1 MSLTRRQKWR
11 IEKVQSERIARANKA
26 AIKIN
31 TKNNITNEILSQKGR
46 VITRY
51 GQRQLVE
58 SSTGELFQCTG
69 RQNLGLSVAGDEVI
83 FQPVGDTEGIVT
95 AILPRG
101 NELTQKNKLIATNI
115 DQLWLVVATEP
126 HYQFELID
134 RYLILAENSNL
145 PINIIVN
152 KIELVDELD
161 QLSKDFSLYQDINY
175 QVHFISIKKQLN
187 LKSLQDQLINKTN
200 IFLGQSGV
208 GKSSL
213 INSLI
218 PDLELRVNEISSK
231 SKRGKH
237 TTTNT
242 TIYHIP
248 SGGDLI
254 DSPGIREFQLDDF
267 DAKQI
272 LNGFREFKP
281 LIGKCRFRNCQHI
294 NEPDCAIKVALD
306 AGDIYPSRYE
316 NYLNLLPE

>member
-1 MSLTRRQKWR
+1 M
-11 IEKVQSERIARANKA
+11 
-26 AIKIN
+26 
-31 TKNNITNEILSQKGR
+31 
-46 VITRY
+46 
-51 GQRQLVE
+51 
-58 SSTGELFQCTG
+58 
-69 RQNLGLSVAGDEVI
+69 
-83 FQPVGDTEGIVT
+83 
-95 AILPRG
+95 
-101 NELTQKNKLIATNI
+101 IATNI

-134 RYLILAENSNL
+134 RYLIMAENSNL

-152 KIELVDELD
+152 KIELLDKLD
-161 QLSKDFSLYQDINY
+161 QLSKDFSLYQNINY
-175 QVHFISIKKQLN
+175 HVHFLSVKKQLN
-187 LKSLQDQLINKTN
+187 LDSLKNQLADKTN

-213 INSLI
+213 INTLI
-218 PDLELRVNEISSK
+218 PDLELRVNEVSSK
-231 SKRGKH
+231 TKRGKH

-254 DSPGIREFQLDDF
+254 DSPGIREFQLDEF

-272 LNGFREFKP
+272 VNGFREFKG

-294 NEPDCAIKVALD
+294 NEPDCAVKVALD
-306 AGDIYPSRYE
+306 AGDIHPSRYE

>member
-26 AIKIN
+26 AIE
-31 TKNNITNEILSQKGR
+31 TEKNFTNKEVSQKGR

-58 SSTGELFQCTG
+58 SSTGKLFQCTG
-69 RQNLGLSVAGDEVI
+69 RQNIGLSVAGDEVI
-83 FQPVGDTEGIVT
+83 FQPAGGVEGIVT
-95 AILPRG
+95 AILPRE
-101 NELTQKNKLIATNI
+101 NELSQKNKLIATNI

-152 KIELVDELD
+152 KIELLNELD
-161 QLSKDFSLYQDINY
+161 QLFRDFSLYQNINY
-175 QVHFISIKKQLN
+175 QVHFISIKKKLN
-187 LKSLQDQLINKTN
+187 LGPLKNQLTDKTN

-213 INSLI
+213 INTLI
-218 PDLELRVNEISSK
+218 PDLELRVNEISAK

-272 LNGFREFKP
+272 VNGFREFKG

-294 NEPDCAIKVALD
+294 NEPDCAVKVALD
-306 AGDIYPSRYE
+306 AGNIHPSRYE
-316 NYLNLLPE
+316 NYLNLLPK

>member
-11 IEKVQSERIARANKA
+11 IEKVQSERISRANKA
-26 AIKIN
+26 AIEN
-31 TKNNITNEILSQKGR
+31 EKNIKNEEVSQIGR

-51 GQRQLVE
+51 GQRQLVKT
-58 SSTGELFQCTG
+58 SSGELFQCTG
-69 RQNLGLSVAGDEVI
+69 RQNIGLSVAGDEVI
-83 FQPVGDTEGIVT
+83 FQPAGGIEGVVT
-95 AILPRG
+95 AILPRE
-101 NELTQKNKLIATNI
+101 NELSQKNKLIATNI

-152 KIELVDELD
+152 KIELFDELD
-161 QLSKDFSLYQDINY
+161 QLSKDFSLYQNINY

-187 LKSLQDQLINKTN
+187 LGPLKNQLADKTN

-213 INSLI
+213 INTLI
-218 PDLELRVNEISSK
+218 PDLELRVKEISSK
-231 SKRGKH
+231 SKLGKN

-242 TIYHIP
+242 TIYPIP

-272 LNGFREFKP
+272 LNGFREFKE

-294 NEPDCAIKVALD
+294 NEPDCAVKAALD
-306 AGDIYPSRYE
+306 SGDIHPSRYE

>member
-1 MSLTRRQKWR
+1 MSLNRRQKWR
-11 IEKVQSERIARANKA
+11 IEKVQSERIERANKA
-26 AIKIN
+26 AAK
-31 TKNNITNEILSQKGR
+31 TEKKLTSKELSQKGR

-58 SSTGELFQCTG
+58 SSSGELFQCTG
-69 RQNLGLSVAGDEVI
+69 RQNIGLSVAGDEVV
-83 FQPVGDTEGIVT
+83 FQPADDIEGIVT
-95 AILPRG
+95 AILPRA
-101 NELTQKNKLIATNI
+101 NELSQKNKLIAVNI
-115 DQLWLVVATEP
+115 DQLWLVVSIEP

-134 RYLILAENSNL
+134 RYLIMAENTNL

-152 KIELVDELD
+152 KIELLDELD
-161 QLSKDFSLYQDINY
+161 QLNKDFSVYKNINY
-175 QVHFISIKKQLN
+175 QVHFVSIKNHLN
-187 LKSLQDQLINKTN
+187 LDSLKNHLANKTN

-213 INSLI
+213 INTLI
-218 PDLELRVNEISSK
+218 PDMELRVREISLK
-231 SKRGKH
+231 SKLGKN

-267 DAKQI
+267 DAKEI
-272 LNGFREFKP
+272 MNGFREFKP
-281 LIGKCRFRNCQHI
+281 LAGKCRFRNCQHI
-294 NEPDCAIKVALD
+294 NEPDCSVKDALD
-306 AGDIYPSRYE
+306 AGEIHPSRYK

>member
-11 IEKVQSERIARANKA
+11 IEKVQSERIARATKA
-26 AIKIN
+26 AA
-31 TKNNITNEILSQKGR
+31 KNEKKLTNKEVSQKGR

-58 SSTGELFQCTG
+58 STSGELFQCTG
-69 RQNLGLSVAGDEVI
+69 RQNIGLSVAGDEVI
-83 FQPVGDTEGIVT
+83 FQPADNIEGIVT
-95 AILPRG
+95 AILPRV
-101 NELTQKNKLIATNI
+101 NELSQKNKLIAVNI
-115 DQLWLVVATEP
+115 DQLWLVVSTEP

-134 RYLILAENSNL
+134 RYLIMAENSNL

-152 KIELVDELD
+152 KIELLDELD
-161 QLSKDFSLYQDINY
+161 QLTKDFSLYKEINY
-175 QVHFISIKKQLN
+175 QVHFVSIKKQLN
-187 LKSLQDQLINKTN
+187 LDSLKTHLANKTN

-213 INSLI
+213 INILI
-218 PDLELRVNEISSK
+218 PDLELRVNDISLK
-231 SKRGKH
+231 SKLGKH

-267 DAKQI
+267 DAKEI
-272 LNGFREFKP
+272 VNGFREFKA
-281 LIGKCRFRNCQHI
+281 LTGKCRFRNCQHI
-294 NEPDCAIKVALD
+294 KEPDCAVKVALD
-306 AGDIYPSRYE
+306 TGEIHPSRYK
-316 NYLNLLPE
+316 NYINLLPE

>member
-26 AIKIN
+26 VIEAEK
-31 TKNNITNEILSQKGR
+31 NITNEEMSQKGL

-51 GQRQLVE
+51 GHRQLVE

-83 FQPVGDTEGIVT
+83 FQPVGVTEGIVT

>member
-1 MSLTRRQKWR
+1 MSLSRRQNWR
-11 IEKVQSERIARANKA
+11 IEKVQSERIARANKVA
-26 AIKIN
+26 DK
-31 TKNNITNEILSQKGR
+31 TEKNFTDEGSPQIGR

-58 SSTGELFQCTG
+58 SLSGELFQCTG
-69 RQNLGLSVAGDEVI
+69 RQNIGFSVAGDEVV
-83 FQPVGDTEGIVT
+83 FQPAGGIEGVVT
-95 AILPRG
+95 AILPRE
-101 NELTQKNKLIATNI
+101 NELSQKNKLIATNI

-145 PINIIVN
+145 SINIIVN
-152 KIELVDELD
+152 KIELLDELD

-175 QVHFISIKKQLN
+175 QVHFVSIKKELN
-187 LKSLQDQLINKTN
+187 LDLLKKQLADKTN

-213 INSLI
+213 INTLI
-218 PDLELRVNEISSK
+218 PDLELRVEEISSK
-231 SKRGKH
+231 TKLGKH

-242 TIYHIP
+242 IIYHIP

-254 DSPGIREFQLDDF
+254 DSPVIREFQLDNF
-267 DAKQI
+267 NTKEI
-272 LNGFREFKP
+272 VNGFREFKA
-281 LIGKCRFRNCQHI
+281 LVGKCRFRNCQHI

-306 AGDIYPSRYE
+306 SGDIHPSRYE
-316 NYLNLLPE
+316 IYQNLLPE

>member
-1 MSLTRRQKWR
+1 LPR
-11 IEKVQSERIARANKA
+11 E
-26 AIKIN
+26 
-31 TKNNITNEILSQKGR
+31 NELSQK
-46 VITRY
+46 
-51 GQRQLVE
+51 
-58 SSTGELFQCTG
+58 
-69 RQNLGLSVAGDEVI
+69 D
-83 FQPVGDTEGIVT
+83 
-95 AILPRG
+95 
-101 NELTQKNKLIATNI
+101 KLIATNI

-152 KIELVDELD
+152 KIELLNELD
-161 QLSKDFSLYQDINY
+161 QLSKDFSLYQNINY
-175 QVHFISIKKQLN
+175 QVHFLSVKKQLN
-187 LKSLQDQLINKTN
+187 LELLKDQLANKTN

-213 INSLI
+213 INTLI
-218 PDLELRVNEISSK
+218 PDLDLRVDEISAK

-272 LNGFREFKP
+272 VNGFREFKR
-281 LIGKCRFRNCQHI
+281 LIGKCRFRNCRHI
-294 NEPDCAIKVALD
+294 NEPDCAVKVALD
-306 AGDIYPSRYE
+306 AGNIHPSRYE
-316 NYLNLLPE
+316 NYLNLLPK

>member
-1 MSLTRRQKWR
+1 LP
-11 IEKVQSERIARANKA
+11 
-26 AIKIN
+26 
-31 TKNNITNEILSQKGR
+31 
-46 VITRY
+46 
-51 GQRQLVE
+51 
-58 SSTGELFQCTG
+58 
-69 RQNLGLSVAGDEVI
+69 RQNELS
-83 FQPVGDTEGIVT
+83 
-95 AILPRG
+95 
-101 NELTQKNKLIATNI
+101 QKNKLIATNI

-152 KIELVDELD
+152 KIELLNELD
-161 QLSKDFSLYQDINY
+161 QLSQDFSLYQNINY

-187 LKSLQDQLINKTN
+187 LESLKDQLANKTN

-213 INSLI
+213 INTLI
-218 PDLELRVNEISSK
+218 PDLEIRINEISSK

-267 DAKQI
+267 DAIQI
-272 LNGFREFKP
+272 VNGFREFKA

-294 NEPDCAIKVALD
+294 NEPDCAVKVALD
-306 AGDIYPSRYE
+306 SGDIHPSRYE

>member
-26 AIKIN
+26 AIE
-31 TKNNITNEILSQKGR
+31 TEKNFTNKEVSQKGR

-58 SSTGELFQCTG
+58 SSTGKLFQCTG
-69 RQNLGLSVAGDEVI
+69 RQNIGLSVAGDEVI
-83 FQPVGDTEGIVT
+83 FQSAGGIEGIVT
-95 AILPRG
+95 AILPRE
-101 NELTQKNKLIATNI
+101 NELSQKNKLIATNI

-152 KIELVDELD
+152 KIELLNELD
-161 QLSKDFSLYQDINY
+161 QLFRDFSLYQNINY
-175 QVHFISIKKQLN
+175 QVHFISIKKKLN
-187 LKSLQDQLINKTN
+187 LGPLKNQLTDKTN

-213 INSLI
+213 INTLI
-218 PDLELRVNEISSK
+218 PDLELRVNEISAK

-242 TIYHIP
+242 SIYHIP

-272 LNGFREFKP
+272 LNGFREFKE

-294 NEPDCAIKVALD
+294 NEPDCAVKIALD
-306 AGDIYPSRYE
+306 AGNIHPSRYK
-316 NYLNLLPE
+316 NYLNLLSE

>member
-1 MSLTRRQKWR
+1 MPLTRRQKWR

-26 AIKIN
+26 AIEYEK
-31 TKNNITNEILSQKGR
+31 NITNEEVPQKGR

-58 SSTGELFQCTG
+58 SSTRELFQCTG
-69 RQNLGLSVAGDEVI
+69 RQNIGLSVAGDEVI
-83 FQPVGDTEGIVT
+83 FQPAGGIEGIVT
-95 AILPRG
+95 AILPRR
-101 NELTQKNKLIATNI
+101 NELSQKNKLIATNI

-152 KIELVDELD
+152 KIELVDDLD
-161 QLSKDFSLYQDINY
+161 QLSKDFSLYQNINY
-175 QVHFISIKKQLN
+175 QVLFLSVKKQLN
-187 LKSLQDQLINKTN
+187 LEPLKNQLANKTN
-200 IFLGQSGV
+200 IILGQSGV

-213 INSLI
+213 INTLI
-218 PDLELRVNEISSK
+218 PDLEIRINEISSK

-267 DAKQI
+267 DAIQI
-272 LNGFREFKP
+272 VNGFREFKA

-294 NEPDCAIKVALD
+294 NEPDCAVKIALD
-306 AGDIYPSRYE
+306 AGDIHPSRYE

>member
-1 MSLTRRQKWR
+1 MSLTRRQKWH
-11 IEKVQSERIARANKA
+11 IEKVQSERIARAKKA
-26 AIKIN
+26 AIEN
-31 TKNNITNEILSQKGR
+31 EKNIKNEELSQKGR

-58 SSTGELFQCTG
+58 SPTGDLFQCTG
-69 RQNLGLSVAGDEVI
+69 RQNIGLSVAGDEVI
-83 FQPVGDTEGIVT
+83 FQPAGGIEGIVT
-95 AILPRG
+95 AILPRQ
-101 NELTQKNKLIATNI
+101 NELSQKNKLIATNI

-134 RYLILAENSNL
+134 RYLILSENSKM

-152 KIELVDELD
+152 KIELVDNFE
-161 QLSKDFSLYQDINY
+161 QLSKDFSLYQNIKY
-175 QVHFISIKKQLN
+175 QVHFISIKNKLN
-187 LKSLQDQLINKTN
+187 LEPLKDQLADKTN

-213 INSLI
+213 IDTLI
-218 PDLELRVNEISSK
+218 PELELRVNEISTK
-231 SKRGKH
+231 SKQGKH

-254 DSPGIREFQLDDF
+254 DSPGIREFQLDEF

-272 LNGFREFKP
+272 VNGFREFKA

-294 NEPDCAIKVALD
+294 NEPDCAVKVALD
-306 AGDIYPSRYE
+306 AGEIHPSRYK
-316 NYLNLLPE
+316 NYLNLLPK

>member
-26 AIKIN
+26 AIE
-31 TKNNITNEILSQKGR
+31 TEKNFTNKEVSQKGR

-58 SSTGELFQCTG
+58 SSTGKLFQCTG
-69 RQNLGLSVAGDEVI
+69 RQNIGLSVAGDEVI
-83 FQPVGDTEGIVT
+83 FQPAGGVEGIVT
-95 AILPRG
+95 AILPRE
-101 NELTQKNKLIATNI
+101 NELSQKNKLIATNI

-152 KIELVDELD
+152 KIELLNELD
-161 QLSKDFSLYQDINY
+161 QLFRDFSLYQNINY
-175 QVHFISIKKQLN
+175 QVHFISIKKKLN
-187 LKSLQDQLINKTN
+187 LGPLKNQLTDKTN

-213 INSLI
+213 INTLI
-218 PDLELRVNEISSK
+218 PDLELRVNEISAK
-231 SKRGKH
+231 SKLGKH

-242 TIYHIP
+242 SIYHIP

-272 LNGFREFKP
+272 LNGFREFKE

-294 NEPDCAIKVALD
+294 NEPDCAVKIALD
-306 AGDIYPSRYE
+306 AGNIHPSRYE
-316 NYLNLLPE
+316 NYLNLLPK

>member
-11 IEKVQSERIARANKA
+11 IEKVQSERIVRANKA
-26 AIKIN
+26 AIKTEEN
-31 TKNNITNEILSQKGR
+31 TTNEEISQKGR

-58 SSTGELFQCTG
+58 SSTRELFQCTS
-69 RQNLGLSVAGDEVI
+69 RQNIGLSVAGDDVI
-83 FQPVGDTEGIVT
+83 FQPAGGIEGIVT
-95 AILPRG
+95 AILPRQ
-101 NELTQKNKLIATNI
+101 NKLSQKNKLIATNI

-152 KIELVDELD
+152 KIELIDD
-161 QLSKDFSLYQDINY
+161 SKQLTKDFSLYQNINY

-187 LKSLQDQLINKTN
+187 LELLKVQLANKKN

-213 INSLI
+213 INNLI
-218 PDLELRVNEISSK
+218 PSLQLRVNEISSK
-231 SKRGKH
+231 TKRGKH

-242 TIYHIP
+242 TIYQIP

-267 DAKQI
+267 SAKQI
-272 LNGFREFKP
+272 VNGFREFKAF
-281 LIGKCRFRNCQHI
+281 IGQCRFRNCQHI
-294 NEPDCAIKVALD
+294 NEPDCAVKVALD
-306 AGDIYPSRYE
+306 SGAIHTSRYE

>member
-11 IEKVQSERIARANKA
+11 IEKVQSERIARAKKA
-26 AIKIN
+26 ASKTEKIL
-31 TKNNITNEILSQKGR
+31 TNKELSQKGR

-58 SSTGELFQCTG
+58 SSIGELFQCTG
-69 RQNLGLSVAGDEVI
+69 RQNIGLSVAGDEVI
-83 FQPVGDTEGIVT
+83 FQPADDTEGIVT
-95 AILPRG
+95 AILPRA
-101 NELTQKNKLIATNI
+101 NELSQKNKLIAVNI
-115 DQLWLVVATEP
+115 DQLWLVLSTEP

-134 RYLILAENSNL
+134 RYLIMAENANL

-152 KIELVDELD
+152 KIELLDELD
-161 QLSKDFSLYQDINY
+161 QLNKDFSLYQNINY
-175 QVHFISIKKQLN
+175 QVHFTSIKNQLN
-187 LKSLQDQLINKTN
+187 LDLLKNQLANKTN

-213 INSLI
+213 INTLI
-218 PDLELRVNEISSK
+218 PDLELRVSEISSK
-231 SKRGKH
+231 SKLGKH

-267 DAKQI
+267 DAKEI
-272 LNGFREFKP
+272 MNGFREFKA
-281 LIGKCRFRNCQHI
+281 LAGKCRFRNCQHI
-294 NEPDCAIKVALD
+294 NEPDCAVKVALD
-306 AGDIYPSRYE
+306 TGEIHPSRYK
-316 NYLNLLPE
+316 NYINLLPQ

>member
-26 AIKIN
+26 AIE
-31 TKNNITNEILSQKGR
+31 TEKNFRNKEVSQKGR

-58 SSTGELFQCTG
+58 SSTGKLFQCTG
-69 RQNLGLSVAGDEVI
+69 RQNIGLSVAGDEVI
-83 FQPVGDTEGIVT
+83 FQSAGGIEGIVT
-95 AILPRG
+95 AILPRE
-101 NELTQKNKLIATNI
+101 NELSQKNKLIATNI

-152 KIELVDELD
+152 KIELLNELD
-161 QLSKDFSLYQDINY
+161 QLSQDFSLYQNINY
-175 QVHFISIKKQLN
+175 QVHFISIKKRLN
-187 LKSLQDQLINKTN
+187 LDSLKNQLTDKTN

-213 INSLI
+213 IITLI
-218 PDLELRVNEISSK
+218 PDLGLRVNEISAK

-242 TIYHIP
+242 SIYHIP
-248 SGGDLI
+248 VSYTHLTL
-254 DSPGIREFQLDDF
+254 PTNRE
-267 DAKQI
+267 
-272 LNGFREFKP
+272 
-281 LIGKCRFRNCQHI
+281 
-294 NEPDCAIKVALD
+294 V
-306 AGDIYPSRYE
+306 
-316 NYLNLLPE
+316 

>member
-26 AIKIN
+26 AIE
-31 TKNNITNEILSQKGR
+31 TEKNFTNKEVSQKGR

-58 SSTGELFQCTG
+58 SSTGKLFQCTG
-69 RQNLGLSVAGDEVI
+69 RQNIGLSVAGDEVI
-83 FQPVGDTEGIVT
+83 FQSAGGIEGIVT
-95 AILPRG
+95 AILPRE
-101 NELTQKNKLIATNI
+101 NELSQKNKLIATNI

-152 KIELVDELD
+152 KIELLNELD
-161 QLSKDFSLYQDINY
+161 QLFRDFSLYQNINY
-175 QVHFISIKKQLN
+175 QVHFISIKKKLN
-187 LKSLQDQLINKTN
+187 LGPLKNQLTDKTN

-213 INSLI
+213 INTLI
-218 PDLELRVNEISSK
+218 PDLELRVNEISAK

-242 TIYHIP
+242 SIYHIP

-272 LNGFREFKP
+272 LNGFREFKE

-294 NEPDCAIKVALD
+294 NEPDCAVKVALD
-306 AGDIYPSRYE
+306 AGNIHPSRYK
-316 NYLNLLPE
+316 NYLNLLSE

>member
-1 MSLTRRQKWR
+1 LPQT
-11 IEKVQSERIARANKA
+11 
-26 AIKIN
+26 
-31 TKNNITNEILSQKGR
+31 GR

-58 SSTGELFQCTG
+58 SSSGELFQCTG
-69 RQNLGLSVAGDEVI
+69 RQNIGLSVAGDKVI
-83 FQPVGDTEGIVT
+83 FQPADDIEGIVT
-95 AILPRG
+95 AILPRE
-101 NELTQKNKLIATNI
+101 NELSQKNKLIATNI
-115 DQLWLVVATEP
+115 DQLWLVVSTEP

-134 RYLILAENSNL
+134 RYLIMAENSNL

-152 KIELVDELD
+152 KIELLEELD
-161 QLSKDFSLYQDINY
+161 QLTKDFSLYQNINY
-175 QVHFISIKKQLN
+175 QVYFVSIKKELN
-187 LKSLQDQLINKTN
+187 LDSLKNHLANKTN

-213 INSLI
+213 INTLI
-218 PDLELRVNEISSK
+218 PDIKIRVNDISSK
-231 SKRGKH
+231 TKLGKH

-267 DAKQI
+267 DAKEI
-272 LNGFREFKP
+272 VNGFREFKT
-281 LIGKCRFRNCQHI
+281 LAGKCRFRNCQHI

-306 AGDIYPSRYE
+306 LGEIHPSRYE
-316 NYLNLLPE
+316 NYLNLLPK

>member
-26 AIKIN
+26 AIETEKNIIN
-31 TKNNITNEILSQKGR
+31 EELSQKGR

-58 SSTGELFQCTG
+58 SSSGELFQCTG
-69 RQNLGLSVAGDEVI
+69 RQNIGLSVAGDEVI
-83 FQPVGDTEGIVT
+83 FQPAGGIEGIVT

-101 NELTQKNKLIATNI
+101 NELSQKNKLIATNI

-134 RYLILAENSNL
+134 RYLILAENSKL

-152 KIELVDELD
+152 KIELVDDLD
-161 QLSKDFSLYQDINY
+161 QLSKDFSLYQNINY
-175 QVHFISIKKQLN
+175 QVYFISIKKQLN
-187 LKSLQDQLINKTN
+187 LELLKDQLADKTN

-213 INSLI
+213 INTLI
-218 PDLELRVNEISSK
+218 PDLELRVNEISTK
-231 SKRGKH
+231 SKKGKH

-272 LNGFREFKP
+272 VNGFREFNA
-281 LIGKCRFRNCQHI
+281 LIGKCRFRNCHHI
-294 NEPDCAIKVALD
+294 NEPDCAVKVALN
-306 AGDIYPSRYE
+306 AGKMHPSRYE

>member
-26 AIKIN
+26 AIE
-31 TKNNITNEILSQKGR
+31 TEKNFRNKEVSQKGR

-58 SSTGELFQCTG
+58 SSTGKLFQCTG
-69 RQNLGLSVAGDEVI
+69 RQNIGLSVAGDEVI
-83 FQPVGDTEGIVT
+83 FQSAGGIEGIVT
-95 AILPRG
+95 AILPRE
-101 NELTQKNKLIATNI
+101 NELSQKNKLIATNI

-152 KIELVDELD
+152 KIELLNELD
-161 QLSKDFSLYQDINY
+161 QLFRDFSLYQNINY
-175 QVHFISIKKQLN
+175 QVHFISIKKKLN
-187 LKSLQDQLINKTN
+187 LGPLKNQLTDKTN

-213 INSLI
+213 INTLI
-218 PDLELRVNEISSK
+218 PDLELRVNEISAK

-242 TIYHIP
+242 SIYHIP

-272 LNGFREFKP
+272 LNGFREFKE

-294 NEPDCAIKVALD
+294 NEPDCAVKVALD
-306 AGDIYPSRYE
+306 AGNIHPSRYK
-316 NYLNLLPE
+316 NYLNLLSE

>member
-11 IEKVQSERIARANKA
+11 IEKVQSERISRANKA
-26 AIKIN
+26 VIETEK
-31 TKNNITNEILSQKGR
+31 NITNEEIPQKGR

-58 SSTGELFQCTG
+58 SSSSELFQCTG
-69 RQNLGLSVAGDEVI
+69 RQNIGLSVAGDKVI
-83 FQPVGDTEGIVT
+83 FQSAGGIEGIVT
-95 AILPRG
+95 AILPRE
-101 NELTQKNKLIATNI
+101 NELSQKNKLIATNI
-115 DQLWLVVATEP
+115 DQLWLVVSTEP

-152 KIELVDELD
+152 KIELLDDLD
-161 QLSKDFSLYQDINY
+161 QLSKDFSLYQNINY
-175 QVHFISIKKQLN
+175 KVHFISIKNQLN
-187 LKSLQDQLINKTN
+187 LESLKDQLANKTN

-213 INSLI
+213 INTLI

-231 SKRGKH
+231 SKLGKH

-272 LNGFREFKP
+272 LNGFREFKE

-294 NEPDCAIKVALD
+294 NEPDCAVKVALD
-306 AGDIYPSRYE
+306 AGDIHPSRYE

>member
-26 AIKIN
+26 AIE
-31 TKNNITNEILSQKGR
+31 TEKNFTNKEVSQKGR

-58 SSTGELFQCTG
+58 SSTGKLFQCTG
-69 RQNLGLSVAGDEVI
+69 RQNIGLSVAGDEVI
-83 FQPVGDTEGIVT
+83 FQPAGGVEGIVT
-95 AILPRG
+95 AILPRE
-101 NELTQKNKLIATNI
+101 NELSQKNKLIATNI

-152 KIELVDELD
+152 KIELVDELN
-161 QLSKDFSLYQDINY
+161 QLSKDFSLYQNINY
-175 QVHFISIKKQLN
+175 QVYFLSVKKQLN
-187 LKSLQDQLINKTN
+187 LELLKDQLSDKIN

-213 INSLI
+213 INTLI
-218 PDLELRVNEISSK
+218 PDLELRINAISAK

-272 LNGFREFKP
+272 VNGFREFKA
-281 LIGKCRFRNCQHI
+281 LIGQCRFRNCQHI
-294 NEPDCAIKVALD
+294 NEPDCAVKVALES
-306 AGDIYPSRYE
+306 GDIHPSRYE

>member
-26 AIKIN
+26 TID
-31 TKNNITNEILSQKGR
+31 TEKNIADEEMSQKGL

-51 GQRQLVE
+51 GHRQLVE

-83 FQPVGDTEGIVT
+83 FHPVGGTEGIVT

-152 KIELVDELD
+152 KIELVNESG

-175 QVHFISIKKQLN
+175 EVHFISIKKHLS
-187 LKSLQDQLINKTN
+187 LESLQDQLVDKTN

-213 INSLI
+213 INTLI

-231 SKRGKH
+231 SKLGRH

-272 LNGFREFKP
+272 LNGFREFKA

-294 NEPDCAIKVALD
+294 NEPDCAIKVAVD
-306 AGDIYPSRYE
+306 AGDIHPSRYE

>member
-11 IEKVQSERIARANKA
+11 IEKVQSERIERANKA
-26 AIKIN
+26 AAK
-31 TKNNITNEILSQKGR
+31 TEKKLTNKELSQKGV

-58 SSTGELFQCTG
+58 SSSGELFQCTG
-69 RQNLGLSVAGDEVI
+69 RQNIGLSVAGDEVV
-83 FQPVGDTEGIVT
+83 FQPADDIEGIVT
-95 AILPRG
+95 AILPRA
-101 NELTQKNKLIATNI
+101 NELSQKNKLIAVNI
-115 DQLWLVVATEP
+115 DQLWLVVSIEP

-134 RYLILAENSNL
+134 RYLIMAENTNL

-152 KIELVDELD
+152 KIELLDELD
-161 QLSKDFSLYQDINY
+161 QLNKDFSVYKNINY
-175 QVHFISIKKQLN
+175 QVHFVSIKNHLN
-187 LKSLQDQLINKTN
+187 LDSLKNHLANKTN

-213 INSLI
+213 INTLI
-218 PDLELRVNEISSK
+218 PDMELRVREISLK
-231 SKRGKH
+231 SKLGKN

-267 DAKQI
+267 DAKEI
-272 LNGFREFKP
+272 VNGFREFKP
-281 LIGKCRFRNCQHI
+281 LAGKCRFRNCQHI
-294 NEPDCAIKVALD
+294 NEPDCAVKVALD
-306 AGDIYPSRYE
+306 TGEIHPSRYK
-316 NYLNLLPE
+316 NYINLLPE

>member
-26 AIKIN
+26 TID
-31 TKNNITNEILSQKGR
+31 TEKNIADEEMSQKGL

-51 GQRQLVE
+51 GHRQLVE

-83 FQPVGDTEGIVT
+83 FHPVGGTEGIVT

-152 KIELVDELD
+152 KIELVNESV

-175 QVHFISIKKQLN
+175 EVHFISIKKQLN
-187 LKSLQDQLINKTN
+187 LESLQDQLVDKTN

-213 INSLI
+213 INTLI

-231 SKRGKH
+231 SKLGRH

-272 LNGFREFKP
+272 LNGFREFEA

-294 NEPDCAIKVALD
+294 NEPDCAIKVAVD
-306 AGDIYPSRYE
+306 AGDIHPSRYE